1 MSPEVTSAAMSEANA
16 SNMLW
21 IMEKVWFLL
30 GLKARKEVQ
39 RREVSEQFIGFEEE
53 RRGKVKKERTK
64 KVEVARFI
72 ERCDFS

>member
-53 RRGKVKKERTK
+53 RRGKMKKERTH
-64 KVEVARFI
+64 KVEVASVI
-72 ERCDFS
+72 ERFDFS

>member
-1 MSPEVTSAAMSEANA
+1 MSEGKA

-21 IMEKVWFLL
+21 IMEKVWFWF

-39 RREVSEQFIGFEEE
+39 RREVSEQFIGSEEE
-53 RRGKVKKERTK
+53 RFHKVKKERTQ
-64 KVEVARFI
+64 KVEVARVI